1 MKKAMLALG
10 VLAMLIATVMP
21 NSANLFLKSAEAKT
35 YPGHWKQV
43 EILTLEDRYNF
54 SPVKL
59 SLSGRDG
66 MIQVG
71 MSENNSSATID
82 WSWTA
87 PPQIL
92 VPGMQWRTKISGL
105 IQEWNISKEYS
116 STLGMKFQAFKAS
129 CCDPNGVD
137 FGMLHL
143 GMNDRTKLRESKW
156 TTQTNFIPHL
166 GDLGSAKS
174 SRIQFLVH
182 VVQQGGSFQWI
193 YIYEWVKSSPIVE
206 IKLGIG
212 KQASEVNNTIK
223 YLDSPP
229 YISNQRTFVPFRF
242 VGEAMGAYIDFTS
255 NAESGLTEEVIYEL
269 DKNRI
274 VFYVL
279 EKRMEKNG
287 VTIVDAPAV
296 EIRNHR
302 VMVPVRILSESLG
315 AQVEW
320 NAKAQEVIIKQSF

>member
-1 MKKAMLALG
+1 MKKAMLAIGIL
-10 VLAMLIATVMP
+10 VMLMAYITP
-21 NSANLFLKSAEAKT
+21 NPAKIYFKPAYAKT

-43 EILTLEDRYNF
+43 EIVTLEDRYNF

-66 MIQVG
+66 MVQVG

-92 VPGMQWRTKISGL
+92 APGMQWRTKISGL

-116 STLGMKFQAFKAS
+116 STLGMKFQAYKAS
-129 CCDPNGVD
+129 CCDPYGVD
-137 FGMLHL
+137 FGMLNL
-143 GMNDRTKLRESKW
+143 GMDEQTKLRESKV
-156 TTQTNFIPHL
+156 TTQTNLIPRL
-166 GDLGSAKS
+166 GDLDSAKS
-174 SRIQFLVH
+174 SKIQFLVN
-182 VVQQGGSFQWI
+182 VVQQGGSFQWV
-193 YIYEWVKSSPIVE
+193 YIYEWVKSSPVVE

-212 KQASEVNNTIK
+212 KQSAEVDNSTK

-242 VGEAMGAYIDFTS
+242 VGEAMGAFIDFTS

-287 VTIVDAPAV
+287 VTVADAPAV

-320 NAKAQEVIIKQSF
+320 NAKAQEVVIKQSF